1 MIGSNHVIGELGVL
15 GIKRIQMNFRA
26 VAALVVGLSVLL
38 TLLASTHTFA
48 QSTSN
53 AANTI
58 KVTPV
63 RSDIVVA
70 PGESKTVQVT
80 VTNLTSAPIS
90 VAPIA
95 NDFVAGDD
103 RGTPALILDADKFA
117 PSHSLKRFMTPL
129 SDATI
134 PANQSKTFNVVIT
147 VPATA
152 QAGGYFGAIR
162 FAPSDPDSGGQV
174 NLSASVASL
183 ILLKVP
189 GDVVEKLELNN
200 FDVQQNGVNGSS
212 FRTPKDLQVSFSFEN
227 KGNLQIGPYGQIS
240 VKNGDKVVFE
250 NSFNNKNPQDLIL
263 PDSSRRWEIPLE
275 SIGDFGHYDVIATFT
290 YGATNQTIEVT
301 KSFWVIPQ
309 WMIIVAIAIVVLLI
323 GAIVLIILLI
333 RRSRKRRHMP
343 KVHRR
348 R

>member
-1 MIGSNHVIGELGVL
+1 MNLRVVAVI
-15 GIKRIQMNFRA
+15 A
-26 VAALVVGLSVLL
+26 VGFSVLL
-38 TLLASTHTFA
+38 ALLVNAPTFA

-63 RSDIVVA
+63 RSDIEIA
-70 PGESKTVQVT
+70 PGQSKTVQVT
-80 VTNLTSAPIS
+80 VTNLTGAPIS

-117 PSHSLKRFMTPL
+117 PSHSLKRFMSPL

-189 GDVVEKLELNN
+189 GDVVEKLELKS
-200 FDVQQNGVNGSS
+200 FDVQQSGVNGTS
-212 FRTPKDLQVSFSFEN
+212 FRTPDNLQVSFSFEN
-227 KGNLQIGPYGQIS
+227 MGNLQIGPYGQIS
-240 VKNGDKVVFE
+240 VKKGDKVVFE

-263 PDSSRRWEIPLE
+263 PDSSRRWEVPLD
-275 SIGDFGHYDVIATFT
+275 SIEAFGHYDVIATFT

-301 KSFWVIPQ
+301 KSFWVIPT
-309 WMIIVAIAIVVLLI
+309 WMIITAIVIVVVLL
-323 GAIVLIILLI
+323 GAIVLTILLI